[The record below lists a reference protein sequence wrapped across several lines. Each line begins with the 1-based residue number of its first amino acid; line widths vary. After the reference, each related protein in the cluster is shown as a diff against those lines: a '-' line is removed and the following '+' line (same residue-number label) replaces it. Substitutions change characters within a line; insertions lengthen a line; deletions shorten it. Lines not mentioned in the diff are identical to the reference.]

1 MDAAPESK
9 KWGQKLFLYSA
20 VKACMTFF
28 TFVESRGYAFLNPN
42 TVHNQLRITE
52 ESWLLLYFILWRQ
65 WKNTK
70 TKTLKCYKIFPVV
83 RRKSP
88 HELWQTQQSMNPF
101 ATLSSTKNQINNSV
115 LKNRK
120 TNSSISFC
128 GGGEDWV
135 VLLPNRKKPQPIF
148 LLEQLRWLP
157 LKPLILRQKGTQ
169 RTCLRLPSLTY
180 WVFIPA
186 PRVCTGVR
194 QLGRTLGLRC
204 APTPRSARI
213 YIKYISVV
221 FALILA

>member
-1 MDAAPESK
+1 MTWNNYAWLKKKLKWNKNCNNYISSPWMQPLKASK
-9 KWGQKLFLYSA
+9 WAYGQKLFLYSA

-120 TNSSISFC
+120 T
-128 GGGEDWV
+128 
-135 VLLPNRKKPQPIF
+135 KQ
-148 LLEQLRWLP
+148 
-157 LKPLILRQKGTQ
+157 
-169 RTCLRLPSLTY
+169 
-180 WVFIPA
+180 
-186 PRVCTGVR
+186 
-194 QLGRTLGLRC
+194 
-204 APTPRSARI
+204 
-213 YIKYISVV
+213 
-221 FALILA
+221 